1 MGGGTLKRAIGIIGA
16 GSCSPEIEELAREV
30 GREVARRGYVLICG
44 GLGGVMRA
52 ACQGAKEMGG
62 LTVGILPT
70 AQKEDA
76 NPFVDLAIPTNMGHA
91 RNVIIVHSSDALIAI
106 AGGAGTLSE
115 IAIAMKVGKPVV
127 GLKSWSLEGRIPQAS
142 RPEEAVQMAIQMME
156 R

>member
-1 MGGGTLKRAIGIIGA
+1 MGGGTLKKAIGIIGA
-16 GSCSPEIEELAREV
+16 GSCPPEIEELAREV